1 MPVNEFRS
9 IATFIQAAELGSLRQ
24 AALSQGLTP
33 QAASKALAQLERH
46 LGVRLFHRTTRSLAL
61 TEEGRRLLEATQPL
75 MQGLEHALQNVQQSR
90 EAIAGP
96 LHIIGPR
103 TTLSPIIDELL
114 AGFTQQHPEI
124 TPEILLD
131 DRVGNWVEDRV
142 DVGFRMGVSAH
153 EGVIARR
160 LIPLQVIACAAPAYL
175 ERHGMPRSIHDL
187 GTHRCSVYRQA
198 TTQALIPW
206 HFKVDGEV
214 VDLHVGPAFSTNDEQ
229 MELQAVLRGQ
239 VIAQLAGPTAAHH
252 IRSGRLVPLFPEHVH
267 DLYSVFIYYGS
278 RTALPAR
285 TRAFIDHTLEALA
298 DPMRY
303 VLSREE
309 LSSTHAAFRPD

>member
-1 MPVNEFRS
+1 
-9 IATFIQAAELGSLRQ
+9 
-24 AALSQGLTP
+24 
-33 QAASKALAQLERH
+33 
-46 LGVRLFHRTTRSLAL
+46 
-61 TEEGRRLLEATQPL
+61 
-75 MQGLEHALQNVQQSR
+75 
-90 EAIAGP
+90 
-96 LHIIGPR
+96 
-103 TTLSPIIDELL
+103 
-114 AGFTQQHPEI
+114 
-124 TPEILLD
+124 
-131 DRVGNWVEDRV
+131 
-142 DVGFRMGVSAH
+142 
-153 EGVIARR
+153 
-160 LIPLQVIACAAPAYL
+160 
-175 ERHGMPRSIHDL
+175 
-187 GTHRCSVYRQA
+187 
-198 TTQALIPW
+198 
-206 HFKVDGEV
+206 
-214 VDLHVGPAFSTNDEQ
+214 